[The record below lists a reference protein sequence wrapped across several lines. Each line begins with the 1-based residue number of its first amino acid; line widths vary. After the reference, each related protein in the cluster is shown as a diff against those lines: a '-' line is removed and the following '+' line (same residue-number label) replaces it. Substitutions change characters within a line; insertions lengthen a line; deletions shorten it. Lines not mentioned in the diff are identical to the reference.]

1 VFDLIPAP
9 TSAGK
14 FSRGEGAKT
23 LMIVITNCR
32 RRKILHDLI
41 PAPTSAGKFS
51 RGEGA
56 KTSRMIF
63 LPLLW
68 RGLG

>member
-1 VFDLIPAP
+1 
-9 TSAGK
+9 
-14 FSRGEGAKT
+14 
-23 LMIVITNCR
+23 MIVITNCR

-56 KTSRMIF
+56 KTSWMIF